1 MNSLSVALSRPL
13 GVSLIVIGLL
23 LLVGSLLYYAY
34 GFWAR
39 SRLDEMNVVGKVT
52 ESLPDEVELAGFT
65 PVPSGEG
72 VNSRGRPAD
81 GAAPSPPEVLAD
93 PTPVQSQT
101 LPGVYEVTFPGLHIH
116 PKYWAEPLWAGAD
129 LRPAT
134 GLPPGYTTAPLDG
147 MPADAAAVATRMRI
161 PIINLDTTVNELGIV
176 DLGDSLAYETPKNTV
191 GHIPE
196 TVNPGQP
203 GNGWFFG
210 HLESPV
216 RGEGNVFFHLP
227 KIPVHL
233 ENGEPVYVV
242 LETDNGDYL
251 YLVSKTEVVHQ
262 DDLRLYDSEQ
272 PTITLVT
279 CVPRLLY
286 DHRLLVTARLVGT
299 RR

>member
-1 MNSLSVALSRPL
+1 MSLVAV
-13 GVSLIVIGLL
+13 GLILV
-23 LLVGSLLYYAY
+23 VGSVLYYAY
-34 GFWAR
+34 GFWAH
-39 SRLDEMNVVGKVT
+39 SRLDELNVVADPPGSIPP
-52 ESLPDEVELAGFT
+52 EAQLAGFT
-65 PVPSGEG
+65 PVPAGGDVSFRVPQPG
-72 VNSRGRPAD
+72 D
-81 GAAPSPPEVLAD
+81 AAASPSEVFAT

-101 LPGVYEVTFPGLHIH
+101 LHAVYEVTFPGLRIH

-134 GLPPGYTTAPLDG
+134 GLLPGYVAVPPNGAP
-147 MPADAAAVATRMRI
+147 ANSTAAVATRMRI
-161 PIINLDTTVNELGIV
+161 PIINVDTTVTELGIV
-176 DLGDSLAYETPKNTV
+176 DLGDSRAYETPKNTV
-191 GHIPE
+191 GHIPQ

-227 KIPVHL
+227 KIPAHL
-233 ENGEPVYVV
+233 DNGEPVYII

-251 YLVSKTEVVHQ
+251 YLVSETKVVHQ
-262 DDLRLYDSEQ
+262 SDLRLYDSEQ

-286 DHRLLVTARLVGT
+286 DRRLLVTARLVGT
-299 RR
+299 RN